1 MGAIM
6 AMERREKMLNHVILV
21 GRLTS
26 TPEVKVS
33 ENGKKRSSV
42 VLAVPRNYKNSS
54 GEYETDFVDCV
65 LWTTVAENTAEYC
78 KVGDM
83 IGVKGRLQSRYIENA
98 EGVKKKKTEV
108 VAERI
113 TFLSS
118 AKTKE
123 E

>member
-1 MGAIM
+1 
-6 AMERREKMLNHVILV
+6 MLNHVILV
-21 GRLTS
+21 GRLTN
-26 TPEVKVS
+26 TPEVKVLD
-33 ENGKKRSSV
+33 NGKKRSSV
-42 VLAVPRNYKNSS
+42 VLAVPRNYKNSN

-83 IGVKGRLQSRYIENA
+83 IGVKGRLQSRYVENP
-98 EGVKKKKTEV
+98 EGVKKKNTEV

-118 AKTKE
+118 ARS
-123 E
+123 

>member
-1 MGAIM
+1 
-6 AMERREKMLNHVILV
+6 MLNHVILV
-21 GRLTS
+21 GRLTN
-26 TPEVKVS
+26 TPEVKVLD
-33 ENGKKRSSV
+33 NGKKRSSV
-42 VLAVPRNYKNSS
+42 VLAVPRNYKNSN

-78 KVGDM
+78 KVCDM
-83 IGVKGRLQSRYIENA
+83 IGVKGRLQSRYVENT

-118 AKTKE
+118 ARSKE

>member
-1 MGAIM
+1 M
-6 AMERREKMLNHVILV
+6 
-21 GRLTS
+21 
-26 TPEVKVS
+26 
-33 ENGKKRSSV
+33 
-42 VLAVPRNYKNSS
+42 LAVPRNYKNSN

-83 IGVKGRLQSRYIENA
+83 IGVKGRLQSRYVENT

-118 AKTKE
+118 ARSKE

>member
-1 MGAIM
+1 
-6 AMERREKMLNHVILV
+6 MLNHVILV
-21 GRLTS
+21 GGLTN
-26 TPEVKVS
+26 TPEVKVLD
-33 ENGKKRSSV
+33 NGKKRSSV
-42 VLAVPRNYKNSS
+42 VLAVPRNYKNSN

-83 IGVKGRLQSRYIENA
+83 IGVKGRLQSRFVENT

-118 AKTKE
+118 ARSKE

>member
-1 MGAIM
+1 
-6 AMERREKMLNHVILV
+6 MLNHVILV
-21 GRLTS
+21 GRLTN
-26 TPEVKVS
+26 THEVKVLD
-33 ENGKKRSSV
+33 NGKKRSSV
-42 VLAVPRNYKNSS
+42 VLAVPRNYKNSN

-83 IGVKGRLQSRYIENA
+83 IGVEGRLQSRYVENT

-118 AKTKE
+118 ARSKE

>member
-1 MGAIM
+1 
-6 AMERREKMLNHVILV
+6 MLNHVILV
-21 GRLTS
+21 GRLTN
-26 TPEVKVS
+26 TPEVKVLD
-33 ENGKKRSSV
+33 NGKKRSSV
-42 VLAVPRNYKNSS
+42 VLAVPRNYKNSN

-83 IGVKGRLQSRYIENA
+83 IGVKGRLQSRYVEST

-118 AKTKE
+118 ARSKE

>member
-1 MGAIM
+1 
-6 AMERREKMLNHVILV
+6 MLNHVILV
-21 GRLTS
+21 GRLTN
-26 TPEVKVS
+26 THEVKVLD
-33 ENGKKRSSV
+33 NGKKRSSV
-42 VLAVPRNYKNSS
+42 VLAVPRNYKNSN

-83 IGVKGRLQSRYIENA
+83 IGVKGRLQSRYVENT

-118 AKTKE
+118 ARSKE

>member
-1 MGAIM
+1 
-6 AMERREKMLNHVILV
+6 MLNHVILV

>member
-1 MGAIM
+1 
-6 AMERREKMLNHVILV
+6 MLNQVVLV
-21 GRLTS
+21 GRLTN
-26 TPEVKVS
+26 TPEVKVLD
-33 ENGKKRSSV
+33 NGKKRSTV

-83 IGVKGRLQSRYIENA
+83 IGVKGRLQSRYIENN
-98 EGVKKKKTEV
+98 EGTKKKKTEV

-118 AKTKE
+118 AKPKDE
-123 E
+123 

>member
-1 MGAIM
+1 M
-6 AMERREKMLNHVILV
+6 V

-26 TPEVKVS
+26 TPEVKVLD
-33 ENGKKRSSV
+33 NGKKRSSV
-42 VLAVPRNYKNSS
+42 VLAVPRNYKNTS

-83 IGVKGRLQSRYIENA
+83 IGVKGRLQSRYLENA
-98 EGVKKKKTEV
+98 DGVKKKKTEV

-118 AKTKE
+118 ARSKE

>member
-1 MGAIM
+1 
-6 AMERREKMLNHVILV
+6 MLNHVILV

-83 IGVKGRLQSRYIENA
+83 IGVKGRLQTDSYEKDGN
-98 EGVKKKKTEV
+98 KMKSLSV
-108 VAERI
+108 VAEKI

-118 AKTKE
+118 KSKDTPQE
-123 E
+123 ER

>member
-1 MGAIM
+1 
-6 AMERREKMLNHVILV
+6 MLNHVILV
-21 GRLTS
+21 GRLTN
-26 TPEVKVS
+26 TPEVKVLD
-33 ENGKKRSSV
+33 NGKKRSSV
-42 VLAVPRNYKNSS
+42 VLAVPRNYKNSN

-83 IGVKGRLQSRYIENA
+83 IGVKGRLQSRYVENT

-118 AKTKE
+118 ARSKE

>member
-1 MGAIM
+1 
-6 AMERREKMLNHVILV
+6 MLNQIILV
-21 GRLTS
+21 GRLTN
-26 TPEVKVS
+26 TPEVKVLD
-33 ENGKKRSSV
+33 NGKKRSSV
-42 VLAVPRNYKNSS
+42 VLAVPRNYKNSN

-83 IGVKGRLQSRYIENA
+83 IGVKGRLQSRYVENP

-118 AKTKE
+118 ARSKE

>member
-1 MGAIM
+1 
-6 AMERREKMLNHVILV
+6 MLNHVILV
-21 GRLTS
+21 GRLTN
-26 TPEVKVS
+26 TPEVKVLD
-33 ENGKKRSSV
+33 NGKKRSSV
-42 VLAVPRNYKNSS
+42 VLAVPRNYKNSN

-83 IGVKGRLQSRYIENA
+83 IGVKGRLQSRYVENT

-118 AKTKE
+118 ARQKE

>member
-1 MGAIM
+1 
-6 AMERREKMLNHVILV
+6 MLNHVILV
-21 GRLTS
+21 GRLTN
-26 TPEVKVS
+26 TPEVKVLD
-33 ENGKKRSSV
+33 NGKKRSSV
-42 VLAVPRNYKNSS
+42 VLAVPRNYKNSN

-83 IGVKGRLQSRYIENA
+83 IGVKGRLQSRYVENT

-118 AKTKE
+118 ARSKDE
-123 E
+123 

>member
-1 MGAIM
+1 
-6 AMERREKMLNHVILV
+6 MLNHVVLV
-21 GRLTS
+21 GRLTN
-26 TPEVKVS
+26 TPEVKVLD
-33 ENGKKRSSV
+33 NGKKRSSV
-42 VLAVPRNYKNSS
+42 VLAVPRNYKNSN

-83 IGVKGRLQSRYIENA
+83 IGVKGRLQSRYVENP

-118 AKTKE
+118 ARSKE

>member
-1 MGAIM
+1 
-6 AMERREKMLNHVILV
+6 MLNHVILV
-21 GRLTS
+21 GRLTN
-26 TPEVKVS
+26 TPEVKVLD
-33 ENGKKRSSV
+33 NGKKRSSV
-42 VLAVPRNYKNSS
+42 VLAVPRNYKNSN

-83 IGVKGRLQSRYIENA
+83 IGVKGRLQSRYVENP

-118 AKTKE
+118 ARSKE

>member
-1 MGAIM
+1 
-6 AMERREKMLNHVILV
+6 MLNHVILV
-21 GRLTS
+21 GRLTN
-26 TPEVKVS
+26 TPEVKVLD
-33 ENGKKRSSV
+33 NGKKRSSV

-83 IGVKGRLQSRYIENA
+83 IGVKGRLQSRYVENT

-118 AKTKE
+118 ARSKE

>member
-1 MGAIM
+1 
-6 AMERREKMLNHVILV
+6 MLNHVILV
-21 GRLTS
+21 GRLTN
-26 TPEVKVS
+26 TPEVKVLD
-33 ENGKKRSSV
+33 NGKKRSSV
-42 VLAVPRNYKNSS
+42 VLAVPRNYKNSN

-83 IGVKGRLQSRYIENA
+83 IGVKGRLESRFVENT

-118 AKTKE
+118 ARSKE

>member
-1 MGAIM
+1 
-6 AMERREKMLNHVILV
+6 MLNHVILV
-21 GRLTS
+21 GRLTN
-26 TPEVKVS
+26 TPEVKVLD
-33 ENGKKRSSV
+33 NGKKRSSV
-42 VLAVPRNYKNSS
+42 VLAVPRNYKNSN

-83 IGVKGRLQSRYIENA
+83 IGVKGRLQSRYVENT
-98 EGVKKKKTEV
+98 EVVKKKKTEV

-118 AKTKE
+118 ARSKE

>member
-1 MGAIM
+1 
-6 AMERREKMLNHVILV
+6 MLNHVILV
-21 GRLTS
+21 GRLTN
-26 TPEVKVS
+26 TPEVKVLD
-33 ENGKKRSSV
+33 NGKKRSSV
-42 VLAVPRNYKNSS
+42 VLAVPRNYKNSN
-54 GEYETDFVDCV
+54 GEYDTDFVDCV

-83 IGVKGRLQSRYIENA
+83 IGVKGRLQSRYVENT

-118 AKTKE
+118 ARSKE

>member
-1 MGAIM
+1 
-6 AMERREKMLNHVILV
+6 MLNHVILV
-21 GRLTS
+21 GRLTN
-26 TPEVKVS
+26 TPEVKVLD
-33 ENGKKRSSV
+33 NGKKRSSV
-42 VLAVPRNYKNSS
+42 VLAVPRNYKNSN

-78 KVGDM
+78 KVVDM
-83 IGVKGRLQSRYIENA
+83 IGVKGRLQSRYVENT

-118 AKTKE
+118 ARSKE

>member
-1 MGAIM
+1 
-6 AMERREKMLNHVILV
+6 MLNHVILV

-26 TPEVKVS
+26 TPEVKVLD
-33 ENGKKRSSV
+33 NGKKRSSV
-42 VLAVPRNYKNSS
+42 VLAVPRNYKNTS

-83 IGVKGRLQSRYIENA
+83 IGVKGRLQSRYLENA
-98 EGVKKKKTEV
+98 DGVKKKKTEV

-118 AKTKE
+118 ARSKE

>member
-1 MGAIM
+1 
-6 AMERREKMLNHVILV
+6 MLNHVILV
-21 GRLTS
+21 GRLTN
-26 TPEVKVS
+26 TPVVKVLD
-33 ENGKKRSSV
+33 NGKKRSSV
-42 VLAVPRNYKNSS
+42 VLAVPRNYKNSN

-83 IGVKGRLQSRYIENA
+83 IGVKGRLQSRYVENT

-118 AKTKE
+118 ARSKE

>member
-1 MGAIM
+1 
-6 AMERREKMLNHVILV
+6 MLNHVILV
-21 GRLTS
+21 GRLTN
-26 TPEVKVS
+26 TPEVKVLD
-33 ENGKKRSSV
+33 NGKKRSSV
-42 VLAVPRNYKNSS
+42 VLAVPRKYKNSN

-83 IGVKGRLQSRYIENA
+83 IGVKGRLQSRYVENT

-118 AKTKE
+118 ARSKE

>member
-1 MGAIM
+1 
-6 AMERREKMLNHVILV
+6 MLNHVILV
-21 GRLTS
+21 GRLTN
-26 TPEVKVS
+26 TPEVKVC
-33 ENGKKRSSV
+33 ENGKRKSSV
-42 VLAVPRNYKNSS
+42 VLAVPRSYKNAN

-83 IGVKGRLQSRYIENA
+83 IGVKGRLQSRYVENS
-98 EGVKKKKTEV
+98 EGARRKKTEV

-118 AKTKE
+118 AKPKE
-123 E
+123 EDK

>member
-1 MGAIM
+1 
-6 AMERREKMLNHVILV
+6 MLNHVILV
-21 GRLTS
+21 GRLTN
-26 TPEVKVS
+26 TPEVKVLD
-33 ENGKKRSSV
+33 NGKKRSSV
-42 VLAVPRNYKNSS
+42 VLAVPRNYKNSN

-83 IGVKGRLQSRYIENA
+83 IGVKGRLQSRFVENT

-118 AKTKE
+118 ARSKE

>member
-1 MGAIM
+1 
-6 AMERREKMLNHVILV
+6 MLNHVILV
-21 GRLTS
+21 GRLTN
-26 TPEVKVS
+26 TPEVKVLD
-33 ENGKKRSSV
+33 NGKKRSSV
-42 VLAVPRNYKNSS
+42 VLAVPRNYKNSN

-83 IGVKGRLQSRYIENA
+83 IGVKGRLQSRYVENT

-113 TFLSS
+113 TFLNS
-118 AKTKE
+118 ARSKE